1 MQRVKKFSVFVLLLV
16 FATVSLAGCS
26 GSSTKS
32 GSASQVTIAQ
42 GSDISTLDP
51 HNALG
56 TTTAGVIFHI
66 FNSLTRTD
74 ANGKVV
80 GDLAESFSSI
90 NPTTWE
96 FKLRKGVKFH
106 NGEPFNA
113 AAVKFSVERMLD
125 PKLKNKLASD
135 FSFIKEVKVIDDST
149 IQLITKE
156 PFAGLPQR
164 MFYLAIVPPKYIAE
178 KGNEEFIA
186 HPVGTGPYKFKEW
199 VKDDRVVLT
208 ANAEYYQG
216 APKVAQVIF
225 KTIPEDASRIAALE
239 AGEVDIIS
247 GVPSSQVERLKG
259 DSKVEVVSAP
269 TSRVMYVGLNSLN
282 NRLLENQKFRQALN
296 YAVDVDSIIKN
307 ILNGA
312 GKRIATISVPQYLGY
327 SANVKPYA
335 HDISKAKQL
344 LTEAGYNNEPLVLA
358 VSPGAYQN
366 AKEVTE
372 AVAGQLKQ
380 AGVNVTV
387 VEKESGLFRND
398 LMAGKI
404 EPLYFNGIGGPY
416 ASTEL
421 LARIGFG
428 TKERYS
434 TFTNPAMDELRQKAS
449 ATIDEQ
455 QAAPIWNQ
463 LQEMFIEQA
472 PAIFLYQQ
480 YANYGYSKKIK
491 NWAPRLDETIL
502 VDGISKE

>member
-1 MQRVKKFSVFVLLLV
+1 MKKCTVFLLLLV
-16 FATVSLAGCS
+16 LVTGVIAGCGG
-26 GSSTKS
+26 GSKS
-32 GSASQVTIAQ
+32 GDKAQLTIAQ
-42 GSDISTLDP
+42 GRDISTLDP

-74 ANGKVV
+74 ATGKVT
-80 GDLAESFSSI
+80 GDLAESFTAI

-106 NGEPFNA
+106 NGEDFNA
-113 AAVKFSVERMLD
+113 AAVKFSVERMQD
-125 PKLKNKLASD
+125 PKLKNRLASD
-135 FSFIKEVKVIDDST
+135 FSFIKEVKIVDDYT
-149 IQLITKE
+149 VQLITKE
-156 PFAGLPQR
+156 PYSGLPLR

-178 KGNEEFIA
+178 KGNDEFVA
-186 HPVGTGPYKFKEW
+186 HPVGTGPYKFQEW

-208 ANAEYYQG
+208 ANAGYFKG
-216 APKVAQVIF
+216 APKVAKVIY

-239 AGEVDIIS
+239 AGEVNIIS
-247 GVPSSQVERLKG
+247 GIPASQVDRLKKNG
-259 DSKVEVVSAP
+259 KVEVVSAP
-269 TSRVMYVGLNSLN
+269 TTRVMYVGLNSLTN
-282 NRLLENQKFRQALN
+282 PLLQNPKFRQALN

-312 GKRIATISVPQYLGY
+312 GKKVATIAAPEYLGY
-327 SANVKPYA
+327 SASVKPYTY
-335 HDISKAKQL
+335 DLNKAKQL
-344 LTEAGYNNEPLVLA
+344 LAEAGYNNELLTLA
-358 VSPGAYQN
+358 VSPGAYPN
-366 AKEVTE
+366 SKEVTE
-372 AVAGQLKQ
+372 AIAGQLKQ

-387 VEKESGLFRND
+387 IEKESGLFRND

-434 TFTNPAMDELRQKAS
+434 TFTNPEMDELRAKAS

-455 QAAPIWNQ
+455 QAASLWTE
-463 LQEMFIEQA
+463 LQQKFIDQA

-480 YANYGYSKKIK
+480 YENYGYSKNVK

-502 VDGISKE
+502 VEGASLE